1 MSATI
6 CFAGQ
11 LILGATHL
19 MVSIMI
25 GFIDDSGVCSVV
37 LFSMCVCWGEWDG
50 GADEEDLNVLAQ
62 K

>member
-1 MSATI
+1 
-6 CFAGQ
+6 
-11 LILGATHL
+11 